1 MTYNRPYEL
10 SGRRWPS
17 TAGSDSSVGPWRTFT
32 ALRSEPRAVPREER
46 LDEPTTVAV
55 RDTVADSLDR
65 RVRAVRPLS
74 RGVNA
79 LYRVALADGNRAVL
93 KTPRYA
99 TDAEFLAEPAV
110 LSRIGRET
118 GVPVPEIITT
128 GGADDGTLDRAY
140 YLMEFLD
147 GRQVEGVVALSAT
160 ARERFAREAAA
171 HLAAVH
177 ELRIGEAYGPLEYA
191 GGDVRPEPSFAS
203 WTALFDD
210 LAADVTA
217 GLRGDGPLTDER
229 PRFADLEPAVSD
241 ALTGLPGD
249 VVDPSPR
256 PALVVRDYRPVNVV
270 LASDDDADPLVRGVF
285 DVSGLVGDPLLDAA
299 KTEAALVDVPL
310 GGTAEGESLRTA
322 FRTAYA
328 ERRGVGR
335 EDLFDE
341 RYPCYRL
348 YALAYRLKAFD
359 YSVQFARETDPD
371 AVARRWRSSVERR
384 LDEISATR

>member
-46 LDEPTTVAV
+46 LDEPTTEAV

-229 PRFADLEPAVSD
+229 PRFADLEPAVS
-241 ALTGLPGD
+241 
-249 VVDPSPR
+249 
-256 PALVVRDYRPVNVV
+256 
-270 LASDDDADPLVRGVF
+270 
-285 DVSGLVGDPLLDAA
+285 GLVGDPLLDAA